1 MIKIEG
7 LKVSYGDYVAVDNLN
22 LNIQK
27 GELFAFLGPNG
38 AGKTTTIKSLTGLL
52 APDSGI
58 IEICGYDIDKDSQ

>member
-27 GELFAFLGPNG
+27 GELSPF
-38 AGKTTTIKSLTGLL
+38 
-52 APDSGI
+52 
-58 IEICGYDIDKDSQ
+58 

>member
-27 GELFAFLGPNG
+27 GSFSLFRSKRSWKNNNDKG
-38 AGKTTTIKSLTGLL
+38 ADRFIGS
-52 APDSGI
+52 
-58 IEICGYDIDKDSQ
+58 